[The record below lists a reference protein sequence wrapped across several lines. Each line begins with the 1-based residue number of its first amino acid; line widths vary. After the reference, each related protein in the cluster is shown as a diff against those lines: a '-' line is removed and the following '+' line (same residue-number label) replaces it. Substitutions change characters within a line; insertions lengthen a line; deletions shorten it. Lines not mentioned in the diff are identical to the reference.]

1 MWEFAFI
8 NAKIELVLGVFS
20 QPVASPW
27 FSAEFQP
34 LVPSQAGA
42 AAAAGWALPA
52 LEGDNS

>member
-1 MWEFAFI
+1 MD
-8 NAKIELVLGVFS
+8 AKVELVLGVFS
-20 QPVASPW
+20 QP
-27 FSAEFQP
+27 SAALQP